1 MRKEDVNKIA
11 YDIIG
16 CAIKVNI
23 ECGAGLLESV
33 YKECMVYELVK
44 KGFDVKIEQEVE
56 LVYCGKKLQ
65 SKLRLDLLV
74 NDLVIVEL
82 KSVENLIP
90 LFTAQLLTY
99 MKLAQKPKGLLINFN
114 TTNIV
119 SGSVALVNEFFASLP
134 D

>member
-1 MRKEDVNKIA
+1 ME
-11 YDIIG
+11 
-16 CAIKVNI
+16 
-23 ECGAGLLESV
+23 
-33 YKECMVYELVK
+33 
-44 KGFDVKIEQEVE
+44 
-56 LVYCGKKLQ
+56 
-65 SKLRLDLLV
+65 LRLDLLV